1 MGPASFDFQINFNS
15 LKDQITNTFC
25 IVVSKDESERSVGV
39 LAHADRVDERG
50 QEALVLGHDVVGE
63 RLQRRAPALLRVQ
76 RVPPELLSVF
86 VSINLKIVN
95 LKFSSLFLSPT

>member
-1 MGPASFDFQINFNS
+1 M
-15 LKDQITNTFC
+15 LTTFC
-25 IVVSKDESERSVGV
+25 IVVGKDESEGGVGV

-50 QEALVLGHDVVGE
+50 QESLVLGHDVVGE

-76 RVPPELLSVF
+76 RVSSQLLSIF
-86 VSINLKIVN
+86 VCINLKIVN

>member
-1 MGPASFDFQINFNS
+1 M
-15 LKDQITNTFC
+15 
-25 IVVSKDESERSVGV
+25 

-76 RVPPELLSVF
+76 RVPPQLLSIF
-86 VSINLKIVN
+86 VSFDLKIVN
-95 LKFSSLFLSPT
+95 LKFQILFPAFLSLTCCSFKNQAQPYVRSKE